1 MKLRK
6 IVTMILMGAMLFFA
20 PSTIPMKAVKAAAVV
35 SVPCGTRLLWLQT
48 DTAFAGPAAA
58 PPVTPCPV
66 GHSHTP
72 VWSWVVIGC
81 AGSIILSALVAN
93 FRDNRQLTTP
103 EAWTCGLLY
112 WIPMPYQAK
121 PAATRTRG

>member
-6 IVTMILMGAMLFFA
+6 IVSTALIGAMLFFA
-20 PSTIPMKAVKAAAVV
+20 PSTIPAPVRAQ
-35 SVPCGTRLLWLQT
+35 SLTGPCGSRILSGWLPM
-48 DTAFAGPAAA
+48 DTAFAGI
-58 PPVTPCPV
+58 PVRTPPCPV
-66 GHSHTP
+66 GHSSHTP
-72 VWSWVVIGC
+72 AWPWVVIGC
-81 AGSIILSALVAN
+81 AGSIVLSALVAN

>member
-6 IVTMILMGAMLFFA
+6 IVSTALIGAMLFFA
-20 PSTIPMKAVKAAAVV
+20 PSTIPAPLRAQ
-35 SVPCGTRLLWLQT
+35 SLSTPCGGTRILSGWLPM
-48 DTAFAGPAAA
+48 DTAFAGVA
-58 PPVTPCPV
+58 PRVTPCPV

-72 VWSWVVIGC
+72 VWPWVVIGC
-81 AGSIILSALVAN
+81 AGSIVLSALVAN

-112 WIPMPYQAK
+112 WIPMPYQGR
-121 PAATRTRG
+121 PAAAVHAKG